1 MIKIVASYGLKVPAE
16 QEYSSQS
23 FHATAEIE
31 LADSLVNKPDA
42 LKAALHS
49 LWGDLKAAVAEE
61 IGRNSSPARP
71 GSNGET
77 GNNGRSHDNGNGHS
91 TGRNSSRPEPV
102 NRIAGNGAGASRKQ
116 VGFLLSLARRKRNF
130 SAEQYRTWL
139 RNERGLSLDDLSK
152 QQAGQLIDELN
163 GVQA

>member
-71 GSNGET
+71 GRNGET
-77 GNNGRSHDNGNGHS
+77 GNNGRSHD
-91 TGRNSSRPEPV
+91 TGRNGARPEPV
-102 NRIAGNGAGASRKQ
+102 NRVAGNGAGASRKQ

-139 RNERGLSLDDLSK
+139 RSERGLSLDDLSK

>member
-31 LADSLVNKPDA
+31 LADSLVNQPDA

-49 LWGDLKAAVAEE
+49 LWSDLKAAVAEE
-61 IGRNSSPARP
+61 IGRNRAPAHN
-71 GSNGET
+71 GGNGEVRR
-77 GNNGRSHDNGNGHS
+77 NGGNGQH
-91 TGRNSSRPEPV
+91 REPV
-102 NRIAGNGAGASRKQ
+102 NRVAANGTSASKKQ
-116 VGFLLSLARRKRNF
+116 IGFLLSLARRKRNF
-130 SAEQYRTWL
+130 SADQYRTWL
-139 RNERGLSLDDLSK
+139 RSERGLSLDDLSK

>member
-61 IGRNSSPARP
+61 IGRNRLPARN
-71 GSNGET
+71 GGNGEVRR
-77 GNNGRSHDNGNGHS
+77 NGGNGQH
-91 TGRNSSRPEPV
+91 REPV
-102 NRIAGNGAGASRKQ
+102 NRIAANGATASKKQ
-116 VGFLLSLARRKRNF
+116 IGFLLSLARRKRNF
-130 SAEQYRTWL
+130 SAEQYRNWL
-139 RNERGLSLDDLSK
+139 RSERGLSLDDLSK

>member
-31 LADSLVNKPDA
+31 LADSLVNQPDA

-61 IGRNSSPARP
+61 IGRNRAPART
-71 GSNGET
+71 GRNGET
-77 GNNGRSHDNGNGHS
+77 GNNGGSHGNGN
-91 TGRNSSRPEPV
+91 GRNSSRPEPV

-130 SAEQYRTWL
+130 SAEQYRNWL
-139 RNERGLSLDDLSK
+139 RSERGLSLDDLSK